1 MAEYTLYCFAQS
13 GNAYKIA
20 SYLNLAKRSW
30 EPRFVDFFNGE
41 ARGEAFRKINPMGE
55 VPVLVHGEHVL
66 SQSGLILDYLV
77 RQTGQFAP
85 RTEETAREVLRWI
98 LWDNHK
104 GSSQFGTTRF
114 MLNFLP
120 EKHRNA
126 DVAAFLLGRC
136 KAALAVL
143 EAHLEGRD
151 WLVGQLPTI
160 ADLSCSSYLFYPEPF
175 GFDRAALPNIDAW
188 LGRIEALPRWTHP
201 YDLMPGHPLPAR
213 A

>member
-1 MAEYTLYCFAQS
+1 MNEVQLYCFAQS
-13 GNAYKIA
+13 GNAYIVA
-20 SYLNLAKRSW
+20 NYLNLAKLRW
-30 EPRFVDFFNGE
+30 TPIFVDFFDGE
-41 ARGEAFRKINPMGE
+41 TRGEAFRKINPMGE
-55 VPVLVHGEHVL
+55 VPVLRDGDLLL
-66 SQSGLILDYLV
+66 SQSGLILDHLI
-77 RQTGQFAP
+77 RKTGCFAP
-85 RTEETAREVLRWI
+85 RSEDDAREMMRWI

-120 EKHRNA
+120 EKHRNEA
-126 DVAAFLLGRC
+126 VNAFLIGRS

-143 EAHLEGRD
+143 DGALADRE
-151 WLVGQLPTI
+151 WLVGDNPTA

-175 GFDRAALPNIDAW
+175 GFERATLPNVDRW
-188 LGRIEALPRWTHP
+188 LGQIEALPNWIHP